1 MNVFVLTTGRTG
13 SLSFERACEHI
24 NNYTAAHESRSQ
36 LTGDARLNFPDNHI
50 EIDNRLS
57 WFLGQLDQAYGD
69 NAIYVHLKRD
79 ENAVAKSYA
88 RRWNRET
95 SIVRAYAYGV
105 LKLQEHHIKNPEAVC
120 LDFVKTTNANIESFL
135 KDKSKSM
142 TFDLEHLE
150 TDFEKFW
157 QLIDAQG
164 DFNQALEAF
173 KSGHNASGSDKKDYT
188 LWAKTIR
195 VIKKLPSF
203 IRNA

>member
-57 WFLGQLDQAYGD
+57 WFLGRLDQAFGD

-142 TFDLEHLE
+142 TFDLGHLE

-157 QLIDAQG
+157 ELIDAQG
-164 DFNQALEAF
+164 DLNQALEAF

>member
-13 SLSFERACEHI
+13 SLSFERACKHI

-57 WFLGQLDQAYGD
+57 WFLGRLDQAFGD

-105 LKLQEHHIKNPEAVC
+105 LKRQEHHIKNPEAVC

-142 TFDLEHLE
+142 TFDLERLE
-150 TDFEKFW
+150 KDFEKFW

-164 DFNQALEAF
+164 DLNQALEAF

-203 IRNA
+203 IKNA